1 MSQAPEKFSVA
12 VGDERV
18 SGLHYGAAAPARGWT
33 LILGHG
39 AGADQ
44 SSDFMVAFARAL
56 AARGLELVTFNFPYT
71 EAGRGAPDR
80 PPKLEA
86 TWRAVIAAVEARLP
100 GRALAIGGKSMGG
113 RIASQVAP
121 DVQSVRALV
130 FIGYPLHPPKQQQK
144 LRTAHL
150 PAIRRPMLFVQGGKD
165 AFGTPEELAP
175 ILAELQPRP
184 TIYPVLHGDHSLKVP
199 KKAGVPQADIYTNVQ
214 DEIVRWL
221 LTLS

>member
-1 MSQAPEKFSVA
+1 MARMPERFRVS
-12 VGDERV
+12 VGDESV
-18 SGLHYGAAAPARGWT
+18 SAVHYPAAAPALGWT

-44 SSDFMVAFARAL
+44 SSEFMVAFAEAL

-86 TWRAVIAAVEARLP
+86 TYRALIAAVEARLP
-100 GRALAIGGKSMGG
+100 GRKLAIGGKSMGG

-121 DVQSVRALV
+121 GVQSVHALV
-130 FIGYPLHPPKQQQK
+130 FLGYPLHPPKQLQK
-144 LRTAHL
+144 LRIAHL
-150 PAIRRPMLFVQGGKD
+150 PEVRRPMLFVQGEKD

-175 ILAELQPRP
+175 ILRGLAPPATVHAVAL
-184 TIYPVLHGDHSLKVP
+184 GDHSLKVP
-199 KKAGVPQADIYTNVQ
+199 KKSGVAQADVYANVQ
-214 DEIVRWL
+214 NVIVRWL
-221 LTLS
+221 ATLA